1 MASSDIQPESP
12 INPPKPAPKP
22 GPRPGPGP
30 QHGVSADAAPVAS
43 PPSAETA
50 APSPRL
56 TGPIRAAVIGYGLS
70 GRVFHAPFLAANPD
84 FALTAIVTGDAE
96 RGARA
101 TETYPGVRIVPT
113 AEALFAQAG
122 DLDLVVIGTPPETH
136 VALANAALDAGLAVV
151 IDKPFSVDSEQ
162 GWALLNRADSLGLPL
177 TVFQNRRWDG
187 DFLTLQALLA
197 EGSLGEVYRFES
209 RFEFFKPGPPRSWKA
224 GATPADGGGVLY
236 DLGAHLIDQAVLLFG
251 PVDDFT
257 AELSTRR
264 PGGAADDDSFV
275 SLHHGSGVRSHL
287 WMSSF
292 AAQAG
297 PRFRVLGSAA
307 GYTKWGVDGQEA
319 AIQAGNLPSDADFG
333 LEPEVTWGR
342 LGADGASHVVPT
354 QRGRYTGFY
363 ESLADALLRG
373 APLPVSAV
381 DSAHTIELIE
391 RIHASVR

>member
-1 MASSDIQPESP
+1 MANSETQPESP
-12 INPPKPAPKP
+12 INTPKPKPAPTP

-30 QHGVSADAAPVAS
+30 QHADTHPAA
-43 PPSAETA
+43 
-50 APSPRL
+50 RL

-84 FALTAIVTGDAE
+84 FSLEAIVTGDPE

-113 AEALFAQAG
+113 AEALFAQAA
-122 DLDLVVIGTPPETH
+122 DLDVVVIGTPPDTH
-136 VALANAALDAGLAVV
+136 VTLANAALDAGLAVV
-151 IDKPFSVDSEQ
+151 IDKPFAVESEQ
-162 GWALLNRADSLGLPL
+162 GWALLNRAESLGLPL

-197 EGSLGEVYRFES
+197 DGALGDVYRFES
-209 RFEFFKPGPPRSWKA
+209 RFEFFKPGTPRSWKA
-224 GATPADGGGVLY
+224 GATPAAGGGVLY

-287 WMSSF
+287 WVSSF

-333 LEPEVTWGR
+333 LEPEATWGR
-342 LGADGASHVVPT
+342 LGADGSSQVVPT
-354 QRGRYTGFY
+354 QRGHYAGFY
-363 ESLADALLRG
+363 ESLADALLHG
-373 APLPVSAV
+373 APLPVNAV

>member
-1 MASSDIQPESP
+1 MASSDTQPETP
-12 INPPKPAPKP
+12 ITTPKPAPKP

-30 QHGVSADAAPVAS
+30 QHGAQPDTRPDAQPEPAATGGSAYP
-43 PPSAETA
+43 
-50 APSPRL
+50 L
-56 TGPIRAAVIGYGLS
+56 TGPIRAAVIGFGLS

-84 FALTAIVTGDAE
+84 FSLEAIVTGDPE

-101 TETYPGVRIVPT
+101 TESYPGVRIVPT
-113 AEALFAQAG
+113 AEALFAQAA
-122 DLDLVVIGTPPETH
+122 DLDLVVIGTPPDTH

-151 IDKPFSVDSEQ
+151 IDKPFAVDSRE
-162 GWALLNRADSLGLPL
+162 GWALLNRAESLGLPL

-197 EGSLGEVYRFES
+197 DGALGDVYRFES
-209 RFEFFKPGPPRSWKA
+209 RFEFFKPGTPRSWKA
-224 GATPADGGGVLY
+224 GATPAAGGGVLY

-275 SLHHGSGVRSHL
+275 ALHHGSGVRSHL
-287 WMSSF
+287 WVSSF

-319 AIQAGNLPSDADFG
+319 AIQAGNLPGDADFG
-333 LEPEVTWGR
+333 LEPESTWGR
-342 LGADGASHVVPT
+342 LGADGASQVVPT
-354 QRGRYTGFY
+354 QRGRYTAFY
-363 ESLADALLRG
+363 EGLANALLRG
-373 APLPVSAV
+373 APLPVNAV

>member
-22 GPRPGPGP
+22 GPRPGRGP

-342 LGADGASHVVPT
+342 LGTDGASHVVPT

>member
-12 INPPKPAPKP
+12 INTPKPAPKP

-30 QHGVSADAAPVAS
+30 QHGVTADAAPVAR
-43 PPSAETA
+43 PASAESA
-50 APSPRL
+50 ARSPRL

-113 AEALFAQAG
+113 AEALFAQAL